1 MTSYKTD
8 RARAAALAAD
18 SAVYGRR
25 RFGAGFFLGLV
36 ILVILAFSL
45 GFVLDSG
52 FGVTL
57 RVRLGVTAVSLLVAT
72 PLTCTLGFLVG
83 MFGRVRR
90 LGMGI
95 VVGAL
100 VGTVILAGLFLL
112 LR

>member
-8 RARAAALAAD
+8 RARAAARAAD

-25 RFGAGFFLGLV
+25 RFVSGFFVGLV
-36 ILVILAFSL
+36 VVVILAVAL
-45 GFVLDSG
+45 GFVLVGDIG
-52 FGVTL
+52 ETV
-57 RVRLGVTAVSLLVAT
+57 RVRLGATALSLLVAT
-72 PLTCTLGFLVG
+72 PLTCVLGFLVG
-83 MFGRVRR
+83 MFAKVRR

-100 VGTVILAGLFLL
+100 AATVVLAGLFLL

>member
-8 RARAAALAAD
+8 RARAAAMAAD

-25 RFGAGFFLGLV
+25 RFATGFFLGFV
-36 ILVILAFSL
+36 ILVIAAFAF
-45 GFVLDSG
+45 GFVLVGDIG
-52 FGVTL
+52 ATMKVRFGATGL
-57 RVRLGVTAVSLLVAT
+57 SLLVAT
-72 PLTCTLGFLVG
+72 PLTFVLGFLIG
-83 MFGRVRR
+83 MFGKVRR

-100 VGTVILAGLFLL
+100 VGTVIIGGIFLL

>member
-36 ILVILAFSL
+36 ILVILAFVL
-45 GFVLDSG
+45 GFVLVGG
-52 FGVTL
+52 FGETL
-57 RVRLGVTAVSLLVAT
+57 RVRLGATALSLLVAT
-72 PLTCTLGFLVG
+72 PLTFVLGFFVG

-90 LGMGI
+90 MGMGI